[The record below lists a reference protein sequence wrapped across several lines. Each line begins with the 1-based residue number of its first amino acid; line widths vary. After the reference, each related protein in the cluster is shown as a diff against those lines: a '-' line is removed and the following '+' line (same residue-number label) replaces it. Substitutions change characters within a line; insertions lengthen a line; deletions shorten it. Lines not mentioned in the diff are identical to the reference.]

1 MASDIRVNELKQ
13 EILRLLKEDEE
24 FRYAIAGLIGLN
36 TIISELKSLKEA
48 ILDNSRDIREL
59 QKAVIEHSRAIKEL
73 QEVVV
78 EHGKAIKALQET
90 IIEHSNAIM
99 ELQKAVIEHSRA
111 IKELQG
117 EMVGLRASIYAVG
130 NRYGVVTE
138 EAFRSA
144 ISYLVEDLLKEYKVE
159 RWVYYD
165 SRGAVYGTSSTIEID
180 VLVRDKEHILIEYKA
195 HVDKGDI
202 GELERIAKL
211 YEEAVGVKAKKVI
224 VGASVT
230 ERAVEL
236 ARTLGIE
243 VRAGNIY
250 RKEG

>member
-1 MASDIRVNELKQ
+1 MQRVAGDVRVNELKQ

-24 FRYAIAGLIGLN
+24 FRYAIVGLIGLN
-36 TIISELKSLKEA
+36 TIISELKGLKEA
-48 ILDNSRDIREL
+48 ILNNSRAIKEL
-59 QKAVIEHSRAIKEL
+59 QETVVEHGKAIKSLQETIIEHSRAIKEL
-73 QEVVV
+73 Q
-78 EHGKAIKALQET
+78 
-90 IIEHSNAIM
+90 
-99 ELQKAVIEHSRA
+99 KAVLEHSRA

-117 EMVGLRASIYAVG
+117 EMVRLRASIYAVG

-165 SRGAVYGTSSTIEID
+165 SRGTVYGTPSTIEID
-180 VLVRDKEHILIEYKA
+180 VLVRDRERILIEYKA

-211 YEEAVGVKAKKVI
+211 YKEAVGVEAKKII

-243 VRAGNIY
+243 VRAGSIY
-250 RKEG
+250 RKEWQ